1 MYQKLSPEPF
11 GFEPLS
17 DDLHDLFVMDE
28 LLKSPQPFGFE
39 SFSDSRKTIS
49 SISAFPGHQ
58 SLSASSPCRTQI
70 FKSVCQQIGAFMS
83 PKPFGFEPFSDSKS
97 TGAELSFTRSG
108 SPQPFGFEPL
118 SDFQISTTTSFF
130 TFESRHSLSA
140 SSPFRTNTRL
150 NVSTG
155 IPDSRQSLSA
165 SSPCRTSYD
174 SYSSFTDF
182 KL

>member
-1 MYQKLSPEPF
+1 MRSVSYYIALESPKPF

-39 SFSDSRKTIS
+39 SLSDSRKTIS

-83 PKPFGFEPFSDSKS
+83 P
-97 TGAELSFTRSG
+97 
-108 SPQPFGFEPL
+108 QPFGFEPL
-118 SDFQISTTTSFF
+118 SDKPTGGIIKHNIVAVATAFRLRALVGRWVAHSIQLP
-130 TFESRHSLSA
+130 SR
-140 SSPFRTNTRL
+140 N
-150 NVSTG
+150 G
-155 IPDSRQSLSA
+155 RQSLSA
-165 SSPCRTSYD
+165 SSPCRTYVDWGNISNYQELSPKPFGFESLSD
-174 SYSSFTDF
+174 PV
-182 KL
+182 